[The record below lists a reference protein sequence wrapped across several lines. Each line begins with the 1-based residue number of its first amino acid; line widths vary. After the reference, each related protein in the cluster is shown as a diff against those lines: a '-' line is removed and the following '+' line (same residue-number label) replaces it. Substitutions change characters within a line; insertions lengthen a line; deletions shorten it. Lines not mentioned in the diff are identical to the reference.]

1 MIYDF
6 RCQKCSCVRELIQSM
21 KDPLPDKLPCIKPGC
36 GGTCDR
42 VIHVPMISQAGMSNE
57 PFDVAVGRDAEV
69 RWADI
74 RRRQAIRNK
83 VRKESGEQALVMTG
97 RNEFAPIKGAKL
109 GTVVIGPDPPKESGP
124 GSAAS
129 KRIVEDLKKKD

>member
-1 MIYDF
+1 MKYDF
-6 RCQKCSCVRELIQSM
+6 RCEKCECVQELVQSI
-21 KDPLPDKLPCIKPGC
+21 KDPLPAKLKCKVKNC
-36 GGTCDR
+36 GGWAVQVIYAPAVSR
-42 VIHVPMISQAGMSNE
+42 VGMSNE

-74 RRRQAIRNK
+74 RRRQALRDK

-109 GTVVIGPDPPKESGP
+109 GTVTTGPDVPTESGP
-124 GSAAS
+124 GSKAS